1 MSTKGLVIALLIG
14 LLSGCATKA
23 TTPAGFYYPKKIPDL
38 EKIKISIE
46 TRNKTL
52 ERHPQWQMTASQ
64 RILVKSLEDINKND
78 YKRFRDYLDDG
89 VMYIIVH
96 PAYYFFFHEDPALSS
111 DSKEINTFI
120 ERDAFTRTDLFLR
133 EQEKALRD
141 FLEITSTRNRLL
153 LLVLPGNYRE
163 YAGYKYRYGEDE
175 FAKYINEVSND
186 SIATLYLYS
195 EKPNRGMLS
204 RESKDLL
211 LRFIRAVNPDR
222 IILGGGY
229 LGRCLEDFY
238 RQLSPLMK
246 DGQVEIEPWISALSP
261 EDLKYFDLDDLI
273 KDGRLDMS
281 LLKDLHK
288 NYSSARNNSF
298 RDLIKNYRNNKGR
311 QG

>member
-1 MSTKGLVIALLIG
+1 MGIKGLIIALIIG
-14 LLSGCATKA
+14 ILSGCASRA
-23 TTPAGFYYPKKIPDL
+23 AIPVSFYYPKKIPDL
-38 EKIKISIE
+38 EIIKTSIE
-46 TRNKTL
+46 TRNKTI
-52 ERHPQWQMTASQ
+52 ERHPQWRMIASQ
-64 RILVKSLEDINKND
+64 RILLKSLEDIPQSD

-111 DSKEINTFI
+111 DVKEINTFI
-120 ERDAFTRTDLFLR
+120 ERYAYTRTDLFLR
-133 EQEKALRD
+133 EQERALRD
-141 FLEITSTRNRLL
+141 FLEITSTRNRLI

-163 YAGYKYRYGEDE
+163 YMGYKYRYGEDE
-175 FAKYINEVSND
+175 FARYINEVSND
-186 SIATLYLYS
+186 SKATLYLYS

-204 RESKDLL
+204 RESKDILL
-211 LRFIRAVNPDR
+211 SFIKTVNPDR

-261 EDLKYFDLDDLI
+261 EDLKYFDLDDLV

-281 LLKDLHK
+281 LMKDLQK
-288 NYSSARNNSF
+288 NYSSAKNNSF
-298 RDLIKNYRNNKGR
+298 RELIKNYRNNKGK
-311 QG
+311 GG